1 MIHLDD
7 GVLRAWLD
15 RELASDHSRDV
26 GRHVGECLDCRAR
39 VRELQR
45 AEEVVHG
52 ALSVLDGPVPGE
64 SAWDRVSADL
74 AARDRVAPLRPPRSV
89 GRQSWARAAG
99 FVLLFGGGLAA
110 AVLPGS
116 PLRSLWDSGSTPP
129 PSEVSGLSTSDATP
143 DREFAAGVRAA
154 TQGAVRIEL
163 RAPAGTSVEV
173 VLTGR
178 RAGVFGPPT
187 SSFSTG
193 EGWLRAEL
201 VEGPVR
207 VELPAVGATARI
219 EVNGRSLVAFDD
231 GRLVRAPSDAATGDD
246 PVRLRFDVR

>member
-26 GRHVGECLDCRAR
+26 GRHVDECLDCRAR
-39 VRELQR
+39 VRELRR
-45 AEEVVHG
+45 AEEVVHA

-74 AARDRVAPLRPPRSV
+74 ATRDRVVPLRPPRSV
-89 GRQSWARAAG
+89 DRNSWARAAG

-116 PLRSLWDSGSTPP
+116 PLRSLWDGGSTLPP
-129 PSEVSGLSTSDATP
+129 PAASGLSASDAAAAP
-143 DREFAAGVRAA
+143 DFAAGVRAES
-154 TQGAVRIEL
+154 QGPVRIEI

-178 RAGVFGPPT
+178 RAGVFGPAT

-207 VELPAVGATARI
+207 VELPTDGATARI

-231 GRLVRAPSDAATGDD
+231 GRLVRAPSDAATGDE